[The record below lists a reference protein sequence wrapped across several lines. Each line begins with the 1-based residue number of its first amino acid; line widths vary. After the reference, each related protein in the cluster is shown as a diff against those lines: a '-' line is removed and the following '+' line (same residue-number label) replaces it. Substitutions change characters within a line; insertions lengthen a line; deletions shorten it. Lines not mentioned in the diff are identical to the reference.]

1 MMNYDRHEYRSSS
14 RDSRRRRSARVCP
27 APRPA
32 EAACRMPRAKPL
44 ARSRRV
50 QASATR
56 DSAPARQPTRLRPR
70 DSRDTTRPARL
81 VPPRYSRRGGTRKPP
96 RRRRAGR
103 GSRTPRRATTEA
115 GAALRRAHR
124 TGWQKHTDNDEKR
137 ETAFFD
143 FLEEKE
149 NDGTLRI
156 YSASRAVAS
165 HSGARDR
172 AHTFFGWHSRAARA
186 DGGRTWRRRC
196 PTPISAC

>member
-1 MMNYDRHEYRSSS
+1 MSDDRCSS
-14 RDSRRRRSARVCP
+14 SRRRRLRSAPVYP

-32 EAACRMPRAKPL
+32 EAACRMPRATPL

-56 DSAPARQPTRLRPR
+56 DAAPARQPPRLRPR
-70 DSRDTTRPARL
+70 DSRDTTRPARR
-81 VPPRYSRRGGTRKPP
+81 VPPRSSRRGGTRKPP

-115 GAALRRAHR
+115 GGGSPPRPSRWLAETHRQRRKARVCKLRFFSPFERRTTAPSALFRVAR
-124 TGWQKHTDNDEKR
+124 GGVSVGR
-137 ETAFFD
+137 EGPSAYV
-143 FLEEKE
+143 
-149 NDGTLRI
+149 LRVPL
-156 YSASRAVAS
+156 A
-165 HSGARDR
+165 
-172 AHTFFGWHSRAARA
+172 RAARA

>member
-14 RDSRRRRSARVCP
+14 RDSRRRRSARVYP

-81 VPPRYSRRGGTRKPP
+81 VPPRSSRRGGTRKPP

-115 GAALRRAHR
+115 GGGSPPRPSHWLAETHRQRRKARLRESA
-124 TGWQKHTDNDEKR
+124 N
-137 ETAFFD
+137 FD

-172 AHTFFGWHSRAARA
+172 AHTFFGWHSRARR
-186 DGGRTWRRRC
+186 GRTAGEHGGGDALPR
-196 PTPISAC
+196 

>member
-1 MMNYDRHEYRSSS
+1 MSDDRCSS
-14 RDSRRRRSARVCP
+14 SRRRRLRSAPVYP

-32 EAACRMPRAKPL
+32 EAACRMPRATPL

-56 DSAPARQPTRLRPR
+56 DAAPARQPTRLRPR
-70 DSRDTTRPARL
+70 DSRDTTRPARR
-81 VPPRYSRRGGTRKPP
+81 VPPRSSRRGGTRKPP

-115 GAALRRAHR
+115 GGGSPPRPSRWLAETHRQRRKARVCKLR
-124 TGWQKHTDNDEKR
+124 
-137 ETAFFD
+137 FFSPKKG
-143 FLEEKE
+143 E
-149 NDGTLRI
+149 RRHPPH

-172 AHTFFGWHSRAARA
+172 AHTFFGCHSRARR
-186 DGGRTWRRRC
+186 GRTAGEHGGGDALPR
-196 PTPISAC
+196 

>member
-1 MMNYDRHEYRSSS
+1 VRRATASASPEAARRHRAREASANTERLRIGFFRYFCHHPPMMNYNRHEYRSSS
-14 RDSRRRRSARVCP
+14 RDSRRRRSARVYP

-81 VPPRYSRRGGTRKPP
+81 VPPRSSRRGGTRKPP

-115 GAALRRAHR
+115 GGGSPPRPSHWLAETHRQRR
-124 TGWQKHTDNDEKR
+124 K
-137 ETAFFD
+137 
-143 FLEEKE
+143 
-149 NDGTLRI
+149 
-156 YSASRAVAS
+156 
-165 HSGARDR
+165 ARV
-172 AHTFFGWHSRAARA
+172 
-186 DGGRTWRRRC
+186 C
-196 PTPISAC
+196 KL

>member
-1 MMNYDRHEYRSSS
+1 MMSDDRCSS
-14 RDSRRRRSARVCP
+14 SRRRRLRSAPVYP

-32 EAACRMPRAKPL
+32 EAACRMPRATPL

-56 DSAPARQPTRLRPR
+56 DAAPARQPTRLRPR
-70 DSRDTTRPARL
+70 DSRDTTRPARR
-81 VPPRYSRRGGTRKPP
+81 VPPRSSRRGGTRKPP

-115 GAALRRAHR
+115 GGGSPPRPSHWLAETHRQRRKARVCKLR
-124 TGWQKHTDNDEKR
+124 
-137 ETAFFD
+137 F

-156 YSASRAVAS
+156 IPRRARWRLTR
-165 HSGARDR
+165 ARGTER
-172 AHTFFGWHSRAARA
+172 IRLRVPLARAARA